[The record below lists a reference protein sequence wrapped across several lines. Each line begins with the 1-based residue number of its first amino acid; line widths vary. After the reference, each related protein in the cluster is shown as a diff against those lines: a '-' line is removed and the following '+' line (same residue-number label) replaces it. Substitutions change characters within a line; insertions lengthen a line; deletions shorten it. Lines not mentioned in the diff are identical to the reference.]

1 MKDITSIEQADETT
15 LWNLLTEGNRKALEI
30 IYQRYYLLLLNYG
43 LKCTSDRE
51 LIKDCIHD
59 LFVHLYLGRNIK
71 NVFICKT
78 DTKT

>member
-43 LKCTSDRE
+43 LRCF
-51 LIKDCIHD
+51 H
-59 LFVHLYLGRNIK
+59 
-71 NVFICKT
+71 KT
-78 DTKT
+78 IMTLL